1 MYQEP
6 QTLIPI
12 SFLIERLDIKF
23 KISSNDNYIVLMVK
37 SVSKNL
43 YSQLMLDK
51 KLIEMD
57 LQMGLYHYKDTKI
70 SIIEHYLIIT
80 LNKMFPHFN
89 KLDIDY
95 DGLEKYLEKDS

>member
-1 MYQEP
+1 MYQKP

-12 SFLIERLDIKF
+12 DFLIDKLGIKF
-23 KISSNDNYIVLMVK
+23 KISSNDNYIVLMIK
-37 SVSKNL
+37 SVTKNL
-43 YSQLMLDK
+43 HSQLMLDK

-57 LQMGLYHYKDTKI
+57 MQMGLYKYNDTEI
-70 SIIEHYLIIT
+70 SIIEHYIIIT

-95 DGLEKYLEKDS
+95 TGLENHLKE

>member
-1 MYQEP
+1 MQKP
-6 QTLIPI
+6 TKTLIPI
-12 SFLIERLDIKF
+12 DFLIDKLNIKF

-43 YSQLMLDK
+43 HSQLMLDK

-57 LQMGLYHYKDTKI
+57 LQMGMYKYNDIKV

-95 DGLEKYLEKDS
+95 TGLENHLKE